1 MPAKKV
7 TDIPA
12 EAVATVQKVWQA
24 GLGAFTLAQ
33 DEGAK
38 VLATLVSVGEQME
51 KEIKRAGLT
60 PSAAVKTARE
70 GAGDAWKKAQAL
82 FDSQVTGALHR
93 LGVPTKDEIGQLTRR
108 IEALRASI
116 DNLKAGP
123 AKPRGRGRA
132 RPAVRKQV
140 RKAR

>member
-12 EAVATVQKVWQA
+12 EAFATVQKVWQA

-38 VLATLVSVGEQME
+38 VLATLVSVGEQVE

-60 PSAAVKTARE
+60 PSAAVKSARE
-70 GAGDAWKKAQAL
+70 GAGDAWKKVQAL
-82 FDSQVTGALHR
+82 FDSQVTAALHR
-93 LGVPTKDEIGQLTRR
+93 LGVPTKDEIAQLTRR

-116 DNLKAGP
+116 ENLRSTPARPRAKAK
-123 AKPRGRGRA
+123 AKPAA
-132 RPAVRKQV
+132 RKRVRTT
-140 RKAR
+140 R

>member
-12 EAVATVQKVWQA
+12 EVLATVQKVWQA

-38 VLATLVSVGEQME
+38 VLSTLVSVGEQME

-60 PSAAVKTARE
+60 PSAAVKNARE
-70 GAGDAWKKAQAL
+70 GAGDAWKKAQTL

-93 LGVPTKDEIGQLTRR
+93 LGVPTKDEIAKLTRR
-108 IEALRASI
+108 IETLTASI
-116 DNLKAGP
+116 ENLKSTP
-123 AKPRGRGRA
+123 ARRRAKAKAAPKAAGRGRA
-132 RPAVRKQV
+132 RR
-140 RKAR
+140 

>member
-1 MPAKKV
+1 MPGKKM

-12 EAVATVQKVWQA
+12 EAIATVQKVWQA

-33 DEGAK
+33 DEGTK
-38 VLATLVSVGEQME
+38 VLSTLVSVGEQVE

-70 GAGDAWKKAQAL
+70 GAGDAWKKAQTL

-108 IEALRASI
+108 IEALKASI
-116 DNLKAGP
+116 ENLKSTP
-123 AKPRGRGRA
+123 ARRRPKAKAAPKAAGRGRA
-132 RPAVRKQV
+132 RR
-140 RKAR
+140 

>member
-12 EAVATVQKVWQA
+12 EALATVQKVWQA

-38 VLATLVSVGEQME
+38 VLSTLISVGEQME

-70 GAGDAWKKAQAL
+70 GAGDAWKKAQTL

-93 LGVPTKDEIGQLTRR
+93 LGVPTKDEIGQLARR
-108 IEALRASI
+108 IEALKASI
-116 DNLKAGP
+116 ENLRSVP
-123 AKPRGRGRA
+123 ARPRGRAKATPAAKKRA
-132 RPAVRKQV
+132 RKTR
-140 RKAR
+140 

>member
-12 EAVATVQKVWQA
+12 EVLATVQKIWQA
-24 GLGAFTLAQ
+24 GLGAVTLAQ
-33 DEGAK
+33 DEGSK
-38 VLATLVSVGEQME
+38 VLSTLVSVGEQME
-51 KEIKRAGLT
+51 KEIKRSGLT

-70 GAGDAWKKAQAL
+70 GAGDAWKKAQVL

-108 IEALRASI
+108 IEALTASI
-116 DNLKAGP
+116 ENLRSAP
-123 AKPRGRGRA
+123 ARRA
-132 RPAVRKQV
+132 RAKATQAARKRT

>member
-12 EAVATVQKVWQA
+12 EVLATVQKVWQA

-38 VLATLVSVGEQME
+38 VLSTLVSVGEQME

-60 PSAAVKTARE
+60 PSAAVKNARE
-70 GAGDAWKKAQAL
+70 GAGDAWKKAQTL

-93 LGVPTKDEIGQLTRR
+93 LGVPTKDEIAKLTRR
-108 IEALRASI
+108 IETLTASI
-116 DNLKAGP
+116 ENLKSTP
-123 AKPRGRGRA
+123 ARRRPRAKAAPKTAGRGRA
-132 RPAVRKQV
+132 RR
-140 RKAR
+140 

>member
-12 EAVATVQKVWQA
+12 EVLATVQKVWQA
-24 GLGAFTLAQ
+24 GLGAVTLAQ

-38 VLATLVSVGEQME
+38 VLSTLVSVGEQME

-60 PSAAVKTARE
+60 PSAAVKNARE
-70 GAGDAWKKAQAL
+70 GAGDAWKKAQTL

-93 LGVPTKDEIGQLTRR
+93 LGVPTKDEIAKLTRR
-108 IEALRASI
+108 IETLTASI
-116 DNLKAGP
+116 ENLKSTP
-123 AKPRGRGRA
+123 ARRRPKAKAAPKAAGRGRA
-132 RPAVRKQV
+132 RR
-140 RKAR
+140 

>member
-1 MPAKKV
+1 MPGRKV

-12 EAVATVQKVWQA
+12 EVLATVHKVWQA

-33 DEGAK
+33 DEGSK
-38 VLATLVSVGEQME
+38 VLSTLVSVGEQME
-51 KEIKRAGLT
+51 REIKRAGLT

-70 GAGDAWKKAQAL
+70 GAGDAWKKAQTL

-108 IEALRASI
+108 IEALTATIENLRSAPARQRARA
-116 DNLKAGP
+116 K
-123 AKPRGRGRA
+123 AKPAA
-132 RPAVRKQV
+132 RKRVRTK
-140 RKAR
+140 R